1 MGFQS
6 KAFKPAKLDSDQLTE
21 RQHVAIACLL
31 RAKSKKEAAEMAEVP
46 ERTIHHW
53 LANHQAFRRTL
64 NEAKRAIVQ
73 DAVAEL
79 SAVSVEAVAVL
90 RDIMVSISQP
100 ANSRVSAA
108 RAVLDFTV
116 GKNAEDAN
124 KKDDAM
130 SLLADLV
137 EIRTP

>member
-1 MGFQS
+1 MKYQPQP
-6 KAFKPAKLDSDQLTE
+6 KVFKPAKLDSAQLTE

-31 RAKSKKEAAEMAEVP
+31 RAKSKKEAAELAEIP
-46 ERTIHHW
+46 ERTLHHW
-53 LANHQAFRRTL
+53 LANHEAFRRTL

-79 SAVSVEAVAVL
+79 SSVSVEAVAVL
-90 RDIMVSISQP
+90 RDIMTSISQP

-116 GKNAEDAN
+116 GKNADAE
-124 KKDDAM
+124 KKDDVM
-130 SLLADLV
+130 GLLADLV
-137 EIRTP
+137 EMKP